1 VKDDKVKLSVRS
13 ISAVGIKDIIK
24 HFVAVDVNQKELMD
38 IAVIFPSMT
47 LTNKSGKVSSVTKG
61 SVVIYPK
68 LSSPIRFGCGILWE
82 TKNGVKIVEYKQDL
96 NSGSANSIS
105 FLCPIDSLSGGD
117 VNAESCVDVDVL
129 NVRYC
134 TTTGAEYFSKPKPN
148 KELILLPSKLIL
160 PSSTSDCFL
169 QPTTDCI
176 EIDPPPPTSAVID
189 SPPTDF
195 PIDIDNTPPTDFP
208 IDIDDTPPTD
218 FPVGRGTARPA
229 STAVLNVR
237 IAKMPRTTND
247 DTAIPL
253 PDDHVN

>member
-1 VKDDKVKLSVRS
+1 
-13 ISAVGIKDIIK
+13 
-24 HFVAVDVNQKELMD
+24 MD

-47 LTNKSGKVSSVTKG
+47 LTNKSGNVSSVTKG

-68 LSSPIRFGCGILWE
+68 LLSPIGFGCGILWE

-169 QPTTDCI
+169 QPTTDN
-176 EIDPPPPTSAVID
+176 ENDPPPLT
-189 SPPTDF
+189 
-195 PIDIDNTPPTDFP
+195 PIDIDNTPPTDL
-208 IDIDDTPPTD
+208 
-218 FPVGRGTARPA
+218 VRGTARTA
-229 STAVLNVR
+229 STVVPNVCT
-237 IAKMPRTTND
+237 AKKQKTTND

-253 PDDHVN
+253 PDDRVN